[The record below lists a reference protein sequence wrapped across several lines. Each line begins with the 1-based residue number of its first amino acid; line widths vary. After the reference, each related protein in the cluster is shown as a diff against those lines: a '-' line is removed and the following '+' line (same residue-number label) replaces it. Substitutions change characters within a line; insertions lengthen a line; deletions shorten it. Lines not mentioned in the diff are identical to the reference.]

1 MTDVEPIAG
10 PEPTHSDIDPGSFRG
25 QVVATARRFK
35 DTWLE
40 MAQLLKRVRQESL
53 FAEWGHKDFDTY
65 CRKELRIRK
74 QTADK
79 LAQTYSFLERH
90 EKAMINAP
98 EKARVP
104 AFEVV
109 EVLAKAEGS
118 GRMTEKDYASIRDE
132 IWKAPEDDTPPK
144 TPAQVTRSINERFP
158 APAPPPPEKAVAL
171 KRFARSARKLAQEL
185 SGSQDVPKVVRE
197 RAAALAAELEAL
209 APEAAPPAKAPP
221 QAQATA

>member
-10 PEPTHSDIDPGSFRG
+10 PEPKLPEIDPSSFRG

-118 GRMTEKDYASIRDE
+118 GRMTEQDYASIRDE
-132 IWKAPEDDTPPK
+132 IWKAPEDDALPK

-158 APAPPPPEKAVAL
+158 ARAPPPEKAVAL
-171 KRFARSARKLAQEL
+171 KRFAQSARKLAQEL
-185 SGSQDVPKVVRE
+185 SGSQDVPRAVRE
-197 RAAALAAELEAL
+197 KAAALAAELEAL
-209 APEAAPPAKAPP
+209 APEAAPPAKSAP

>member
-10 PEPTHSDIDPGSFRG
+10 PEPTLPEIDPNSFRG
-25 QVVATARRFK
+25 QVIATARRFK
-35 DTWLE
+35 GTWLE

-53 FAEWGHKDFDTY
+53 FAEWGHKDFDAY

-98 EKARVP
+98 EKQRVP

-109 EVLAKAEGS
+109 EVLAKAEGA
-118 GRMTEKDYASIRDE
+118 GRMSEKDYASIRDE
-132 IWKAPEDDTPPK
+132 IWKEPSPEAPPK
-144 TPAQVTRSINERFP
+144 SPAQVARSLNERFP
-158 APAPPPPEKAVAL
+158 APPPAPPEKAVAL
-171 KRFARSARKLAQEL
+171 KRFAQNARKLAQEL
-185 SGSQDVPKVVRE
+185 SGREDVPKALRE
-197 RAAALAAELEAL
+197 KAAALAADLEAL
-209 APEAAPPAKAPP
+209 VPDAAPAKARPP
-221 QAQATA
+221 AQATA